1 MNRKAAREW
10 LIQFFYQ
17 MDIRNEFT
25 EELFQVSVN
34 ALEDPVPEN
43 NKLYMEEVIRK
54 FFDNRETVD
63 SIISEHLIDWTIDR
77 MSRVDVAILRVAV
90 IELKFMEGIPVSVA
104 VNEAVDLSK
113 KYGDEESAG
122 FVNGVLGK
130 IAV

>member
-34 ALEDPVPEN
+34 ALEDPIPEN
-43 NKLYMEEVIRK
+43 NRQYMEEVIRK
-54 FFDNRETVD
+54 YFDNREAVD
-63 SIISEHLIDWTIDR
+63 AIISEHLIDWTIDR
-77 MSRVDVAILRVAV
+77 MSRVDLAILRVAV
-90 IELKFMEGIPVSVA
+90 IELRFMDGIPVSVT
-104 VNEAVDLSK
+104 VNEAVDLSQ
-113 KYGDEESAG
+113 KYGDDESAG

>member
-34 ALEDPVPEN
+34 ALETPVPEK
-43 NKLYMEEVIRK
+43 NKLYMEEVTQK
-54 FFDNRETVD
+54 FFENHEAVD
-63 SIISEHLIDWTIDR
+63 TIISEHLIDWTIDR
-77 MSRVDVAILRVAV
+77 MSRVDLAILRVAV
-90 IELKFMEGIPVSVA
+90 IELKFMEGIPVSVT

>member
-10 LIQFFYQ
+10 MIQFFYQ

-25 EELFQVSVN
+25 EELYQVSVN
-34 ALEDPVPEN
+34 ALENPIPEK
-43 NKLYMEEVIRK
+43 NKAYMDEVLQK
-54 FFDNRETVD
+54 FFDNREAVD
-63 SIISEHLIDWTIDR
+63 TIISEHLIDWTIDR
-77 MSRVDVAILRVAV
+77 MSRVDLAILRVAV

-104 VNEAVDLSK
+104 VKEAVDLSK

-130 IAV
+130 ISL

>member
-1 MNRKAAREW
+1 MNRKAARDW

-17 MDIRNEFT
+17 MDIRNEYT
-25 EELFQVSVN
+25 EELFQVSVDS
-34 ALEDPVPEN
+34 LENPIPDN
-43 NKLYMEEVIRK
+43 NRQYMEEVIRK

-77 MSRVDVAILRVAV
+77 MSRVDLAILRVAV

>member
-25 EELFQVSVN
+25 RELFQVSIN
-34 ALEDPVPEN
+34 ALENPVPEK
-43 NKLYMEEVIRK
+43 NKLYMEEVIQK
-54 FFDNRETVD
+54 FFENREAIDT
-63 SIISEHLIDWTIDR
+63 IISDHLIDWTIDR
-77 MSRVDVAILRVAV
+77 MSRVDLAILRVAV
-90 IELKFMEGIPVSVA
+90 IELRFMEGIPVSVT

>member
-10 LIQFFYQ
+10 LIQLFYQ

-25 EELFQVSVN
+25 EQLYLSTVGAIEK
-34 ALEDPVPEN
+34 PVPEKN
-43 NKLYMEEVIRK
+43 RLYMDEVFAK
-54 FFDNRETVD
+54 FNSNREAVD
-63 SIISEHLIDWTIDR
+63 RTISDHLIDWTIDR
-77 MSRVDVAILRVAV
+77 MSRVDLAILRVAV

-104 VNEAVDLSK
+104 VKEAVDLSK

-130 IAV
+130 ISA

>member
-34 ALEDPVPEN
+34 ALEDPVPEK

-54 FFDNRETVD
+54 FFENREAVD
-63 SIISEHLIDWTIDR
+63 SIISDHLIDWTIDR
-77 MSRVDVAILRVAV
+77 MSRVDLAILRVAV

-104 VNEAVDLSK
+104 VNEAVDLSQ
-113 KYGDEESAG
+113 KYGDDESAG

>member
-25 EELFQVSVN
+25 KELFQVSVN
-34 ALEDPVPEN
+34 ALETPVPEN
-43 NKLYMEEVIRK
+43 NKLYMEEVIQI
-54 FFDNRETVD
+54 FFDNREAVD
-63 SIISEHLIDWTIDR
+63 TIISEHLIDWTIDR
-77 MSRVDVAILRVAV
+77 MSRVDLAILRVAV
-90 IELKFMEGIPVSVA
+90 IELRFMAGIPVSVT

>member
-17 MDIRNEFT
+17 MDIRNEYT

-34 ALEDPVPEN
+34 ALETPVPDN

-63 SIISEHLIDWTIDR
+63 TIISEHLIDWTIDR
-77 MSRVDVAILRVAV
+77 MSRVDLAILRVAV
-90 IELKFMEGIPVSVA
+90 IELRFMEGIPVSVA

>member
-1 MNRKAAREW
+1 
-10 LIQFFYQ
+10 
-17 MDIRNEFT
+17 MDIRNEYT

-34 ALEDPVPEN
+34 ALETPVPDN

-63 SIISEHLIDWTIDR
+63 TIISEHLIDWTIDR
-77 MSRVDVAILRVAV
+77 MSRGDLAILRVAV
-90 IELKFMEGIPVSVA
+90 IELKFMEGIPVSVT

>member
-25 EELFQVSVN
+25 EEFFQVTVK
-34 ALEDPVPEN
+34 ALENPIPEKN
-43 NKLYMEEVIRK
+43 QIYLDEVVRK
-54 FFDNRETVD
+54 FFENRTAVD

-77 MSRVDVAILRVAV
+77 MSRVDLAILRVAV
-90 IELKFMEGIPVSVA
+90 IELKFMEGIPVSVT
-104 VNEAVDLSK
+104 VKEAVDLSK

-130 IAV
+130 ISL